1 MGNIRRMASA
11 SAPYGSRTTIRA
23 RHPDG
28 RSAKAS
34 DTRTAPAPVVPELTG
49 IPIGDRERER
59 LGAGPVERAHAAQHD
74 PPVAKQAAADQVG
87 DRLRGETRSR
97 HGLRCLTSTAE

>member
-11 SAPYGSRTTIRA
+11 RAPYGSRTTIRA
-23 RHPDG
+23 RQPDG
-28 RSAKAS
+28 SVGQGLGHQDRSRS
-34 DTRTAPAPVVPELTG
+34 GLPELTG

-59 LGAGPVERAHAAQHD
+59 LGAGPVQRADPAQHD
-74 PPVAKQAAADQVG
+74 LPVAKQAAADQVG

-97 HGLRCLTSTAE
+97 HWLRCLTSTAE